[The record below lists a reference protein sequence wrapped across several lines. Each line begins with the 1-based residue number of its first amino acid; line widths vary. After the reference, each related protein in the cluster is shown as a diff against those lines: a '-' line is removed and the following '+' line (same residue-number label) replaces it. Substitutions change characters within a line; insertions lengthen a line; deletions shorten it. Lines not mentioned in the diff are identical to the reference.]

1 MQKVTAREESKDLA
15 KDIGDVLIYALYPV
29 TGKRFLRVKYGLEEA
44 PEEAPTVSSHPEPA
58 SASQA
63 PEPQPATV
71 SSNARSFNVY
81 LSGRS
86 FQVTVDP
93 ADGGSLPAA
102 TAQVAPNPPQP
113 VAQPA
118 PQVQAIAT
126 PAPAPAPSA
135 PTAEVSAGEVGLEA
149 PMPGI
154 VLRYLVG
161 EGDSVKAGDS
171 IVILEAM
178 KMENALPSPSNGVVK
193 KISVSNG
200 SRVSRGDVLAVI
212 SPS

>member
-1 MQKVTAREESKDLA
+1 M
-15 KDIGDVLIYALYPV
+15 
-29 TGKRFLRVKYGLEEA
+29 KYGLEEA
-44 PEEAPTVSSHPEPA
+44 PEEAPVVSSHPEPT
-58 SASQA
+58 
-63 PEPQPATV
+63 PTPQPLETQPAAV

-93 ADGGSLPAA
+93 ADGGSLPVG
-102 TAQVAPNPPQP
+102 TAQIAQSLPRP
-113 VAQPA
+113 VVQAT
-118 PQVQAIAT
+118 PQVQAPPT
-126 PAPAPAPSA
+126 PAP
-135 PTAEVSAGEVGLEA
+135 VSSGTSSELSPGEVALEA

-178 KMENALPSPSNGVVK
+178 KMENALPSPSDGVIK
-193 KISVSNG
+193 KISVANG
-200 SRVSRGDVLAVI
+200 SRVSRGDVLAII
-212 SPS
+212 SSS